1 MNVTKKAAVLLLSFL
16 LAAPASFAADDD
28 KTEEQKQ
35 PGAPTYES
43 PILSLLF
50 LPVNLLIKMASIT
63 GPKSPSGSSTAAPS
77 GSGK

>member
-1 MNVTKKAAVLLLSFL
+1 MKKSAVLLLSFL
-16 LAAPASFAADDD
+16 LCAPASFAADDD
-28 KTEEQKQ
+28 KAEQKQ

-63 GPKSPSGSSTAAPS
+63 GPSSSSSSSSQPASS